1 MGRSNAVTDSNT
13 NAIGVTPNTNV
24 TVSSAK
30 LSLPGTAKHQVF
42 LIGHYSADTTGAA
55 GGIAVA
61 SILVDGNVMLD
72 TQINNLQGNTGTL
85 LSLSGVLTLKAGK
98 HQFDLQAFASNMTF
112 MSAHHRSLTVIDLGT
127 T

>member
-1 MGRSNAVTDSNT
+1 M
-13 NAIGVTPNTNV
+13 
-24 TVSSAK
+24 
-30 LSLPGTAKHQVF
+30 
-42 LIGHYSADTTGAA
+42 
-55 GGIAVA
+55 
-61 SILVDGNVMLD
+61 D

-112 MSAHHRSLTVIDLGT
+112 MSARHRSLTVIDLGT